1 MPDQSTPD
9 ALAAAKAA
17 VLGEKPGPAAPPP
30 GLIESWRRSRDALGL
45 PSNVRDVPQVGEDV
59 LDAHLL
65 EMVRS
70 PLQRFADTLDGTGLG
85 LLLSDA
91 SGRIL
96 ERWVGD
102 HAASTHFDKV
112 GTFRGSV
119 LSEDSVGT
127 NGVGTALATR
137 SLVQVRGA
145 EHFADFYQRAVCT
158 GAPLLHPLTGSL
170 LGSVTLSSEL
180 SPGTELIRPLL
191 QTIVDRLRQH
201 ILDVE
206 TPASRQALEGFIQA
220 VRRYSEPVVA
230 MGHNG
235 LVIQNALASKL
246 SADHLQEIQ
255 EACRE
260 AGAPE
265 GRPVRISTASMELEL
280 TNLSGDNHVAVVLDA
295 PRSADSARPNA
306 STAGGAPGGHGAIG
320 GTSRRLPELG
330 LVGRTPE
337 WLAVLQQVARARE
350 EAGPLVIAGEP
361 GTGKLSIALGRPWA
375 SQAEAREESEVILD
389 AAESHVVGKQAWLA
403 GVAQHLTGSRPLVVR
418 GAETLDRA
426 ALAGLRSLLGHA
438 LDGPSVVV
446 TMSAGDPAEAE
457 ELSVRLGGGRVVWV
471 PALRQRAADLPE
483 LWNSFARVL
492 APGAGMVLRSDAL
505 NLLRGHEWGGNLTEL
520 RLLVSRL
527 AETGRTGPVGLDE
540 LPAAL
545 REGAPGLTLI
555 EQVEVRAIRQALQ
568 EAGGNRAR
576 AAEILGVSRAT
587 VYRKMKSYRLIG

>member
-1 MPDQSTPD
+1 MPDQPAPD
-9 ALAAAKAA
+9 ALAAAKDA
-17 VLGEKPGPAAPPP
+17 VLNEPAESAVPAPA
-30 GLIESWRRSRDALGL
+30 LIDSWRRSRDALGV
-45 PSNVRDVPQVGEDV
+45 PANVRDVPHVGEEL

-65 EMVRS
+65 EMMRS

-91 SGRIL
+91 NGRIL
-96 ERWVGD
+96 ERWVAD
-102 HAASTHFDKV
+102 RTASAHFDKV

-158 GAPLLHPLTGSL
+158 GAPLLHPITGSL
-170 LGSVTLSSEL
+170 LGSVTLSSDI

-191 QTIVDRLRQH
+191 QTIVERLRQH

-206 TPASRQALEGFIQA
+206 TPASRQVLEGFIQA

-230 MGHNG
+230 VGQNG

-246 SADHLQEIQ
+246 SPAQLEEIQ

-260 AGAPE
+260 AGAPQGLPTRVTTE
-265 GRPVRISTASMELEL
+265 SLQLQL
-280 TNLSGDNHVAVVLDA
+280 TTLADDNHVAVVLETPQHA
-295 PRSADSARPNA
+295 GRAARSA
-306 STAGGAPGGHGAIG
+306 APAA
-320 GTSRRLPELG
+320 LPSLG

-337 WLAVLQQVARARE
+337 WLAVLQQVARARDE
-350 EAGPLVIAGEP
+350 DGPLVIAGEP
-361 GTGKLSIALGRPWA
+361 GTGKMSVATGRPWN
-375 SQAEAREESEVILD
+375 SVGSPPAEPSDVVVD
-389 AAESHVVGKQAWLA
+389 AAESHVVGTQAWLA
-403 GVAQHLTGSRPLVVR
+403 GIAQHLTGSRRLVVH

-426 ALAGLRSLLGHA
+426 ALAGLRSLLTHA
-438 LDGPSVVV
+438 EAAPSVVV
-446 TMSAGDPAEAE
+446 TVSAGEPAEAE
-457 ELSVRLGGGRVVWV
+457 ELAVRLGGGRVVWV
-471 PALRQRAADLPE
+471 PALRERAADLPE
-483 LWNSFARVL
+483 LWNSFARVH
-492 APGAGMVLRSDAL
+492 APGAGMVLRPEAL
-505 NLLRGHEWGGNLTEL
+505 NLLRGHDWTGNLTEL

-527 AETGRTGPVGLDE
+527 ARSGKTGPVGIAD

-545 REGAPGLTLI
+545 RESAPGLTLI

>member
-1 MPDQSTPD
+1 MPDQSARD
-9 ALAAAKAA
+9 ALDAAKAA
-17 VLGEKPGPAAPPP
+17 VLNEDTGPGAPAPA
-30 GLIESWRRSRDALGL
+30 LVDSWRRSRDALGQ
-45 PSNVRDVPQVGEDV
+45 PSNVRDVPHVGEEL

-65 EMVRS
+65 EMMRS

-91 SGRIL
+91 NGRIL

-102 HAASTHFDKV
+102 RAASAHFDKV

-119 LSEDSVGT
+119 LSEESVGT
-127 NGVGTALATR
+127 NGVGTALVTR

-158 GAPLLHPLTGSL
+158 GSPLLHPITGSL
-170 LGSVTLSSEL
+170 LGSVTLSSDI
-180 SPGTELIRPLL
+180 SPGTELLRPLL
-191 QTIVDRLRQH
+191 QTIVERLRQH

-220 VRRYSEPVVA
+220 VRRYAEPVVA
-230 MGHNG
+230 VGHNG

-246 SADHLQEIQ
+246 SPAQLQEIQ

-265 GRPVRISTASMELEL
+265 GRPTRVHTASLQLEL
-280 TNLSGDNHVAVVLDA
+280 TTLADDNHVAVVLDA
-295 PRSADSARPNA
+295 PRRTTGTTG
-306 STAGGAPGGHGAIG
+306 TAGTA
-320 GTSRRLPELG
+320 RRLAPVAGLG

-350 EAGPLVIAGEP
+350 EDGPLVIAGEP
-361 GTGKLSIALGRPWA
+361 GTGKLSVAVGRPWSA
-375 SQAEAREESEVILD
+375 AEAPDASDASDVVVD
-389 AAESHVVGKQAWLA
+389 AAESHVVGTQAWLA
-403 GVAQHLTGSRPLVVR
+403 GIAQHLTGDRRLVVR
-418 GAETLDRA
+418 GADTLDRA
-426 ALAGLRSLLGHA
+426 ALAGLRTLLAHA
-438 LDGPSVVV
+438 AAAPSVVV
-446 TMSAGDPAEAE
+446 TVSATDPAEAE
-457 ELSVRLGGGRVVWV
+457 ELAVRLGGGRVVWV
-471 PALRQRAADLPE
+471 PPLRERAADLPE

-492 APGAGMVLRSDAL
+492 APGAGMVLRPEAL
-505 NLLRGHEWGGNLTEL
+505 SLLRGHQWSGNLTEL

-527 AETGRTGPVGLDE
+527 AQSGRTGPVGLAD
-540 LPAAL
+540 LPSSL
-545 REGAPGLTLI
+545 RDSAPGLTLI

>member
-1 MPDQSTPD
+1 VPDQPAPD
-9 ALAAAKAA
+9 ALAAAKDA
-17 VLGEKPGPAAPPP
+17 VLNEPAGSAVPAPA
-30 GLIESWRRSRDALGL
+30 LIDSWRRSRDALGV
-45 PSNVRDVPQVGEDV
+45 PSNVRDVPHVGEEL

-65 EMVRS
+65 EMMRS

-91 SGRIL
+91 NGRIL
-96 ERWVGD
+96 ERWVAD
-102 HAASTHFDKV
+102 RTASAHFDKV

-158 GAPLLHPLTGSL
+158 GAPLLHPITGSL
-170 LGSVTLSSEL
+170 LGSVTLSSDI
-180 SPGTELIRPLL
+180 SPGTALIRPLL
-191 QTIVDRLRQH
+191 QTIVERLRQH

-206 TPASRQALEGFIQA
+206 TPASRQVLEGFIEA

-230 MGHNG
+230 LGHNG

-246 SADHLQEIQ
+246 SPAQLQEIQ

-260 AGAPE
+260 AGAPQGLPTRVTTE
-265 GRPVRISTASMELEL
+265 SLHLQL
-280 TNLSGDNHVAVVLDA
+280 TTLADDNHVAVVLETPRQGRVVA
-295 PRSADSARPNA
+295 RSATPAA
-306 STAGGAPGGHGAIG
+306 AP
-320 GTSRRLPELG
+320 SLG

-337 WLAVLQQVARARE
+337 WLAVLQQVARARDE
-350 EAGPLVIAGEP
+350 DGPLVLAGEP
-361 GTGKLSIALGRPWA
+361 GTGKMSIAVGHPWSSTGSA
-375 SQAEAREESEVILD
+375 PAEPSDVVVD
-389 AAESHVVGKQAWLA
+389 AAESHVVGTQAWLA
-403 GVAQHLTGSRPLVVR
+403 GIAQHLTGSRRLVVH

-426 ALAGLRSLLGHA
+426 ALAGLRSLLAHA
-438 LDGPSVVV
+438 DEAPAVVV
-446 TMSAGDPAEAE
+446 TVSAGEPAEAE
-457 ELSVRLGGGRVVWV
+457 ELAVRLGGGRVVWV
-471 PALRQRAADLPE
+471 PPLRERAADLPE
-483 LWNSFARVL
+483 LWNSFARVH
-492 APGAGMVLRSDAL
+492 APGAGMVLRPEAL
-505 NLLRGHEWGGNLTEL
+505 NLLRGHDWTGNLTEL

-527 AETGRTGPVGLDE
+527 AQSGKTGPVGIAD

-545 REGAPGLTLI
+545 RESAPGLTLI
-555 EQVEVRAIRQALQ
+555 EQVEVRALRQALQ

>member
-1 MPDQSTPD
+1 MPEESTPD

-17 VLGEKPGPAAPPP
+17 VLGEETGPAAPPP

-191 QTIVDRLRQH
+191 QTIVERLRQH

-260 AGAPE
+260 AGAPK

-280 TNLSGDNHVAVVLDA
+280 TSLSGDNHVAVVLDA
-295 PRSADSARPNA
+295 PRR
-306 STAGGAPGGHGAIG
+306 TATGGTPGGAAA
-320 GTSRRLPELG
+320 REARLPEVG

-350 EAGPLVIAGEP
+350 ESGPLVIAGEP
-361 GTGKLSIALGRPWA
+361 GAGKLSVALGRPWT
-375 SQAEAREESEVILD
+375 SQADVREDAEVILD
-389 AAESHVVGKQAWLA
+389 AAESHVVGTQAWLA
-403 GVAQHLTGSRPLVVR
+403 GVSQHLTGARPLVVR
-418 GAETLDRA
+418 GAETLDRP

-446 TMSAGDPAEAE
+446 TMSAADPAEAE
-457 ELSVRLGGGRVVWV
+457 ELAVRLGGGRVVWV

-492 APGAGMVLRSDAL
+492 APGAGMVLRPDAL

-527 AETGRTGPVGLDE
+527 ARTGRTGPVGLDD

-545 REGAPGLTLI
+545 RESAPGLTLI

>member
-1 MPDQSTPD
+1 MPDQPTPE
-9 ALAAAKAA
+9 ALAAAKEA
-17 VLGEKPGPAAPPP
+17 VLGESAGASAPPP
-30 GLIESWRRSRDALGL
+30 ALVDSWRRSRDALGP
-45 PSNVRDVPQVGEDV
+45 PSNVRDVPQVGEEL

-70 PLQRFADTLDGTGLG
+70 PLHRFADTLDGTGLG

-91 SGRIL
+91 NGRIL

-119 LSEDSVGT
+119 LSEDAVGT
-127 NGVGTALATR
+127 NGVGTALVTR

-145 EHFADFYQRAVCT
+145 EHFADFYQRAACT

-170 LGSVTLSSEL
+170 LGSVTLSCDI
-180 SPGTELIRPLL
+180 SPGTELLRPLL

-201 ILDVE
+201 ILEVE
-206 TPASRQALEGFIQA
+206 TPASRQALDGFIQA

-230 MGHNG
+230 VGQNG
-235 LVIQNALASKL
+235 LLIQNALASKL
-246 SADHLQEIQ
+246 SAVHLQEIQ

-280 TNLSGDNHVAVVLDA
+280 TTLSGDNHVAVVLDA
-295 PRSADSARPNA
+295 PQRSAAR
-306 STAGGAPGGHGAIG
+306 GRPGPQVP
-320 GTSRRLPELG
+320 TLG

-337 WLAVLQQVARARE
+337 WLAALQQVARGRE
-350 EAGPLVIAGEP
+350 EAGPLVIAGER
-361 GTGKLSIALGRPWA
+361 GTGKLSVAVGRPWTSPGVSA
-375 SQAEAREESEVILD
+375 DDAEIVVD
-389 AAESHVVGKQAWLA
+389 AAASHVVGTQAWL
-403 GVAQHLTGSRPLVVR
+403 GGIAQHLTGARPLVVR
-418 GAETLDRA
+418 GAETLDQA

-438 LDGPSVVV
+438 VSGPPVAV
-446 TMSAGDPAEAE
+446 TMSAADQAEAE
-457 ELSVRLGGGRVVWV
+457 ELAVRLGGGRVVWV

-483 LWNSFARVL
+483 LWNSFARIL
-492 APGAGMVLRSDAL
+492 APGAGMVLRPDAL

-527 AETGRTGPVGLDE
+527 AQTGRTGPVGLDD

-545 REGAPGLTLI
+545 RESAPGLTLI

-587 VYRKMKSYRLIG
+587 VYRKMKSYRLID

>member
-1 MPDQSTPD
+1 MPDQSAPD
-9 ALAAAKAA
+9 ALAAAKDA
-17 VLGEKPGPAAPPP
+17 VLNEPATPAAPAPA
-30 GLIESWRRSRDALGL
+30 LVDSWRRSRDALGV
-45 PSNVRDVPQVGEDV
+45 PANVRDVPHVGEEL

-65 EMVRS
+65 EMMRS

-91 SGRIL
+91 NGRIL

-102 HAASTHFDKV
+102 RAASAHFDKV

-158 GAPLLHPLTGSL
+158 GSPLLHPITGSL
-170 LGSVTLSSEL
+170 LGSVTLSSEI
-180 SPGTELIRPLL
+180 SPGTELLRPLL
-191 QTIVDRLRQH
+191 QTIVERLRQH

-230 MGHNG
+230 VGHNG

-246 SADHLQEIQ
+246 SPAQLQEIQ

-265 GRPVRISTASMELEL
+265 GLPTRVSTESLQLEL
-280 TNLSGDNHVAVVLDA
+280 TSLAGDNHVAVVLDV
-295 PRSADSARPNA
+295 PRRAGRSTGRGPAA
-306 STAGGAPGGHGAIG
+306 SP
-320 GTSRRLPELG
+320 LPSLG

-337 WLAVLQQVARARE
+337 WLSVLQQVARARE
-350 EAGPLVIAGEP
+350 EDGPLVVAGEP
-361 GTGKLSIALGRPWA
+361 GTGKMSVATGRPWSTA
-375 SQAEAREESEVILD
+375 AATDGTSSDVVVD
-389 AAESHVVGKQAWLA
+389 AAESHVVGTQAWLA
-403 GVAQHLTGSRPLVVR
+403 GIAQHLTGARRLVVH

-426 ALAGLRSLLGHA
+426 AVAGLRSLLAHA
-438 LDGPSVVV
+438 AAAPSVVV
-446 TMSAGDPAEAE
+446 TVSASDQAEAE
-457 ELSVRLGGGRVVWV
+457 ELAVRLGGGRVVWV
-471 PALRQRAADLPE
+471 PALRERAADLPE

-492 APGAGMVLRSDAL
+492 APGAGMVLRPEAL
-505 NLLRGHEWGGNLTEL
+505 NLLRGHEWSGNLTEL

-527 AETGRTGPVGLDE
+527 AQSGKTGPVGIPD

-545 REGAPGLTLI
+545 RESTPGLTLI

-587 VYRKMKSYRLIG
+587 VYRKMKSYRLVG

>member
-17 VLGEKPGPAAPPP
+17 VLGEESGPAAPPP

-191 QTIVDRLRQH
+191 QTIVERLRQH

-220 VRRYSEPVVA
+220 VRRHAEPVVA

-295 PRSADSARPNA
+295 PRRAAPARP
-306 STAGGAPGGHGAIG
+306 STPGGTGARP
-320 GTSRRLPELG
+320 TVLG

-361 GTGKLSIALGRPWA
+361 GTGKLSVALGRPWT
-375 SQAEAREESEVILD
+375 SQADARAGSEVILD
-389 AAESHVVGKQAWLA
+389 AAESHVVGTQAWLA
-403 GVAQHLTGSRPLVVR
+403 GVSQHLSGSRPFVVR

-426 ALAGLRSLLGHA
+426 TLAGLRSLLGHA

-446 TMSAGDPAEAE
+446 TMSAGEPAEAE
-457 ELSVRLGGGRVVWV
+457 ELAVRLGGGRVVWV

-492 APGAGMVLRSDAL
+492 APGAGMVLRPDAL

-527 AETGRTGPVGLDE
+527 AETGRTGPVGLDD
-540 LPAAL
+540 LPGAL
-545 REGAPGLTLI
+545 RESAPGLTLI

-568 EAGGNRAR
+568 EADGNRAR

>member
-1 MPDQSTPD
+1 MPDQPAPD
-9 ALAAAKAA
+9 ALAAAKEA
-17 VLGEKPGPAAPPP
+17 VLNEPVETAVPAPA
-30 GLIESWRRSRDALGL
+30 LIDSWRRSRDALGV
-45 PSNVRDVPQVGEDV
+45 PANVRDVPHVGEEL

-65 EMVRS
+65 EMMRS

-91 SGRIL
+91 NGRIL

-102 HAASTHFDKV
+102 RTASAHFDKV

-158 GAPLLHPLTGSL
+158 GAPLVHPITGSL
-170 LGSVTLSSEL
+170 LGSVTLSSDI
-180 SPGTELIRPLL
+180 SPGSELLRPLL
-191 QTIVDRLRQH
+191 QTIVERLRQH

-206 TPASRQALEGFIQA
+206 TPASRQVLDGFIQA
-220 VRRYSEPVVA
+220 VRRYAEPVVA
-230 MGHNG
+230 VGQNG

-246 SADHLQEIQ
+246 TPAQLQEIQ

-260 AGAPE
+260 AGALP
-265 GRPVRISTASMELEL
+265 GHPTRVSTESLQLQL
-280 TNLSGDNHVAVVLDA
+280 TTLADDNHVAVVLET
-295 PRSADSARPNA
+295 PRLGDPGATRHPARA
-306 STAGGAPGGHGAIG
+306 T
-320 GTSRRLPELG
+320 LPSLG

-337 WLAVLQQVARARE
+337 WLSVLQQVARARDE
-350 EAGPLVIAGEP
+350 DGPLVVAGEP
-361 GTGKLSIALGRPWA
+361 GTGKLSVATGRPWSSTGSA
-375 SQAEAREESEVILD
+375 DADATEVVVD
-389 AAESHVVGKQAWLA
+389 AAESHVVGNQAWLA
-403 GVAQHLTGSRPLVVR
+403 GIAQHLTRPRRLVVH

-426 ALAGLRSLLGHA
+426 ALAGLRSLLAHA
-438 LDGPSVVV
+438 EAAPSVVV
-446 TMSAGDPAEAE
+446 TVSAKDPAEAE
-457 ELSVRLGGGRVVWV
+457 ELAVRLGGGRVVWV
-471 PALRQRAADLPE
+471 PALRERAADLPE
-483 LWNSFARVL
+483 LWNSFARAH
-492 APGAGMVLRSDAL
+492 APGAGMVLRPEAL
-505 NLLRGHEWGGNLTEL
+505 NLLRGHEWAGNLTEL

-527 AETGRTGPVGLDE
+527 AQSGKTGPVGIAD

-545 REGAPGLTLI
+545 RESAPGLTLI